1 MNLLAVS
8 FHEILFVKFF
18 KNNYQ
23 IYEVRKSLK
32 RMIQNVW
39 KNKQREIKS
48 CQRRQM
54 SIHDN
59 RRTYE

>member
-8 FHEILFVKFF
+8 FHEILFVNFF

-54 SIHDN
+54 
-59 RRTYE
+59 